1 MVKWAQKDDD
11 DVKFEMPEDKFFA
24 LLNCPSLFI
33 EDEVDDNDFFRTKD
47 NKDLIHFVTKD
58 AHNNDFS
65 PEYMAKLRQDSH
77 FIASKP
83 SLHNTITNGMDGII
97 DESAYESRLLLATY
111 LQEANVVFK
120 ILNVNNL
127 ESQET
132 LFTSYK
138 ELKEAAQK
146 FKISDFYK
154 KKMPYLREIQG
165 RSKSISLIKRILNGE
180 KVDDVEVD
188 YERRSDTL
196 FTKLHNSIESL
207 VMIDGLVFKAKM
219 PVKGESHQFCLVLEN
234 SDAERRMASLHAKQH
249 RAHVYL
255 YTLFCKDFWTPSAF
269 RLAYNVTSRCPNCA
283 QMKARKKNKCA
294 LPNLTS
300 DLMNKWAVDYKG
312 PIMHGNSKYYILA
325 CVELNLRLVHF
336 SIAKSLEATETAKLL
351 FEGIIASYG
360 SSIEIISDR
369 GKSFLN

>member
-1 MVKWAQKDDD
+1 MKERNQSELDKIV
-11 DVKFEMPEDKFFA
+11 FPE
-24 LLNCPSLFI
+24 LYNP
-33 EDEVDDNDFFRTKD
+33 FFRF
-47 NKDLIHFVTKD
+47 NLSF
-58 AHNNDFS
+58 
-65 PEYMAKLRQDSH
+65 
-77 FIASKP
+77 FIAE
-83 SLHNTITNGMDGII
+83 LHRFLW
-97 DESAYESRLLLATY
+97 SLLAGY
-111 LQEANVVFK
+111 
-120 ILNVNNL
+120 
-127 ESQET
+127 T
-132 LFTSYK
+132 LYK
-138 ELKEAAQK
+138 ELKEVAPK

-336 SIAKSLEATETAKLL
+336 SIAKSLEAPPGHAYANALNVEPPVARGTQQVCLL
-351 FEGIIASYG
+351 
-360 SSIEIISDR
+360 R
-369 GKSFLN
+369 